1 MNDKCRVSNSSFAF
15 EGGLWVNK
23 KIIMA
28 LVLVMLL
35 AASCAVPGPAAT
47 PAATGIVPTPIAPGA
62 NGKLS
67 PRQFIELSVKS
78 SGVVAEMLVSEG
90 DQVKSGQA
98 LAHLDDT
105 LLKLAVQDARLKLK
119 QAELDLEKANKP
131 ADPADLAA
139 AEKAIQAAQTALNNV
154 QGATSTTVN
163 TAQIALR
170 NAQLVFDQAERDYH
184 HELDRQKWGLDVN
197 KDLSLRTSQV
207 RYENARADLE
217 IARRDAASANAR
229 VSESILAAQK
239 ALASAQADYA
249 ALKRRPEPEQVK
261 AAQLTVETAKLA
273 LTQAEADLQ
282 DATLIAPIGGMV
294 AEVSLKVGQQASPG
308 APAITLADTSAWC
321 VETDNLTELSVVGV
335 KEGSQVAVKFD
346 ATPGLSLP
354 GHVERIALRGQDQRG
369 DVLYTV
375 RVALDNMD
383 PRLRWGM
390 TAFVQFE
397 K

>member
-1 MNDKCRVSNSSFAF
+1 MSEIKFQISV
-15 EGGLWVNK
+15 
-23 KIIMA
+23 IIFLA
-28 LVLVMLL
+28 LFV
-35 AASCAVPGPAAT
+35 AACSGPGPAAT
-47 PAATGIVPTPIAPGA
+47 PAVASIAPTPIAPGA
-62 NGKLS
+62 NGKLV
-67 PRQFIELSVKS
+67 PRQFVELSVIS
-78 SGVVAEMLVSEG
+78 SGVVAEVLVSEG
-90 DQVKSGQA
+90 DRVEPGQA

-105 LLKLAVQDARLKLK
+105 LPKLAVQDARLKLK
-119 QAELDLEKANKP
+119 QAELDLEEANKP

-139 AEKAIQAAQTALNNV
+139 AEKAIQAAQAALDNA
-154 QGATSTTVN
+154 QGTQPTTMN

-170 NAQLVFDQAERDYH
+170 TAQLIFDQAERDYYH
-184 HELDRQKWGLDVN
+184 QLDRQKWGLDVD
-197 KDLSLRTSQV
+197 KDLSLQTSQV

-229 VSESILAAQK
+229 TSESILAAQK
-239 ALASAQADYA
+239 TLASAQADYA

-282 DATLIAPIGGMV
+282 DATLIAPIGGIV
-294 AEVSLKVGQQASPG
+294 AEMNLKVGQQASAG
-308 APAITLADTSAWC
+308 APAITLADTSAWY
-321 VETDNLTELSVVGV
+321 VETDNLTELSVVDV
-335 KEGSQVAVKFD
+335 KEGSQVAVKLD
-346 ATPGLSLP
+346 AVPGLSLP

-375 RVALDNMD
+375 RVTLDNLD